1 MPVAPRIVSDV
12 SYVMRVVVGRKIWRA
27 GKVGFLELKDN
38 P

>member
-1 MPVAPRIVSDV
+1 MTFQVEPQTTSLLEE
-12 SYVMRVVVGRKIWRA
+12 KIWRA